1 MRQDRYI
8 LFVFLALAGGCTQPV
23 PAGSGRHRFA
33 ASPDR
38 LFLGQEAEIRYR
50 DLALG
55 EPVLLLHGYADRLET
70 MEGLADSLAPTH
82 RVIALDLRG
91 FGGSSKFS
99 DPGRYGQ
106 AMVGDVLALLDHLG
120 IERSHVVGYSMGALL
135 AATLTERHPDRVITA
150 TLLGGP
156 FFPDAERAAQV
167 LSPFADSIEA
177 GGGLAPMF
185 GWVFPA
191 WRDSLLHAMSDSVE
205 RANDRGALVAVLR
218 SFPALTLDQGT
229 ATAPVPVLAI
239 VGTRD
244 PLRPMSRMLVERW
257 SGAQLM
263 EVAGADH
270 ESILTVP
277 LYMGKLRAH
286 VDQERRTRPPRFAD
300 QERRHASTP
309 RS

>member
-1 MRQDRYI
+1 MRPDRYI
-8 LFVFLALAGGCTQPV
+8 LFVFLAFAGGCTQPA
-23 PAGSGRHRFA
+23 PAGTGRHRFA

-50 DLALG
+50 DLSLG

-106 AMVGDVLALLDHLG
+106 SMVTDVLALLDYLG
-120 IERSHVVGYSMGALL
+120 IERTHVVGYSMGALL
-135 AATLTERHPDRVITA
+135 AATLVERHPDRIITA
-150 TLLGGP
+150 TFLGGP
-156 FFPDAERAAQV
+156 FFESVNGAAQR
-167 LSPFADSIEA
+167 LEPFADSLEA
-177 GGGLAPMF
+177 GRGLAPMF

-191 WRDSLLHAMSDSVE
+191 WQDSVLRAVSDSVE
-205 RANDRGALVAVLR
+205 RVNDRGALVAVLR
-218 SFPALTLDQGT
+218 SFPALTLDQGV
-229 ATAPVPVLAI
+229 AVAPVPVLAI

-244 PLRPMSRMLVERW
+244 PLRPMSRMLVARW
-257 SGAQLM
+257 KGAELV
-263 EVAGADH
+263 EVSGADH

-277 LYMGKLRAH
+277 LYMERVRAH
-286 VDQERRTRPPRFAD
+286 VDQERRARQPRLAG
-300 QERRHASTP
+300 EEVRNASTP